1 MPLPKDDKTPVP
13 EHHKDSET
21 ITEDDVN
28 QMKQIFEEAK
38 RAVKPIVKRG
48 SAAEVVS
55 VELLNIRLKDAY
67 PT

>member
-1 MPLPKDDKTPVP
+1 MPPPKDDKTRLP
-13 EHHKDSET
+13 EHHMDSEA

-38 RAVKPIVKRG
+38 RVVKPIVKRE

-67 PT
+67 RT

>member
-1 MPLPKDDKTPVP
+1 MTPRKDDKTPLP
-13 EHHKDSET
+13 EHHKDSEA

-38 RAVKPIVKRG
+38 RVVKPIVKRE

>member
-1 MPLPKDDKTPVP
+1 MTPPKDDKTPLP
-13 EHHKDSET
+13 EHHKDSEP
-21 ITEDDVN
+21 ITVDDVQ

-38 RAVKPIVKRG
+38 RVVKPIVKRE